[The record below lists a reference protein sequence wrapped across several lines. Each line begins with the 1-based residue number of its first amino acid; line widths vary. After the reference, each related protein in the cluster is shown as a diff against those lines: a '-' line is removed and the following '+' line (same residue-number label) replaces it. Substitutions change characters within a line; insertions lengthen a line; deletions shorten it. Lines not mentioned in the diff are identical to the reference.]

1 VAVATILVAD
11 SSDDRRAGIGEAVAA
26 AGHTPVFATTGDAAL
41 AAVKADAP
49 DLVVADAELTG
60 VDGIRLT
67 GLLRKQFPTVPVLL
81 VIDIVSKEAVA
92 AGLRAGAAAYL
103 PRQSVAREL
112 PSVVRE
118 LLTVAASQRRRVMF
132 LLRLAAVEYRFDLES
147 DPDLVPNLV
156 SQAEL
161 LLAQMELFDEADRMR
176 VGVAVHEA
184 AVNAIVHGNLEVSSD
199 LKADGWEVYHRAI
212 AARRQQLPYSARRVT
227 VVMRAER
234 RREFSVRIADQGSGF
249 DVTAL
254 PDPTDPENIL
264 KGCGRGMLMIR
275 SFFDAVEHNPKGNE
289 ITMSKRASSG

>member
-1 VAVATILVAD
+1 VATILVAD
-11 SSDDRRAGIGEAVAA
+11 SINEQRAAIGDAVTA
-26 AGHTPVFATTGDAAL
+26 AGHTCVFARTGDDAL
-41 AAVKADAP
+41 AAVHSDPP

-60 VDGIRLT
+60 LDGIELT

-132 LLRLAAVEYRFDLES
+132 LQRLAAVEYRFDLES
-147 DPDLVPNLV
+147 DPDLVQNVV

-199 LKADGWEVYHRAI
+199 LKADGWEVYHGAI
-212 AARRQQLPYSARRVT
+212 ANRRQQQPYTVRRVT

-234 RREFSVRIADQGSGF
+234 RREFSVRIADQGPGF
-249 DVTAL
+249 DVAAL

-275 SFFDAVEHNPKGNE
+275 SFFDVVEHNAKGNE
-289 ITMSKRASSG
+289 ITMTKRAAGG